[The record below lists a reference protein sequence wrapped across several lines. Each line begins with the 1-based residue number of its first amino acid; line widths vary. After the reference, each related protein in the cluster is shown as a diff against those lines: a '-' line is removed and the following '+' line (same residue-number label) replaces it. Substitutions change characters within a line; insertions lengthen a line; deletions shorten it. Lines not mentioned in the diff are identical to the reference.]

1 MEKNAIK
8 VGAEKQIFFS
18 NFFCRETF
26 EISQKLKALAKFS
39 FYTKVYFRFLAIFSN
54 LNFCANLKNTVL
66 DPMLKNGG
74 KTGRPE
80 FPGDRNFPGKKKNL
94 FFKISKNLKLQI
106 KKSLNEKYV
115 SRNWP
120 SSQIKIFTLS
130 CKIRKRGVIPKVG

>member
-1 MEKNAIK
+1 MQSKLVQK
-8 VGAEKQIFFS
+8 SRFFFS
-18 NFFCRETF
+18 IFCCKTF
-26 EISQKLKALAKFS
+26 EIYQKLKALAKFS

-80 FPGDRNFPGKKKNL
+80 FPGDRNFPGKKKS

-130 CKIRKRGVIPKVG
+130 YEIRKRGVIPVIPG

>member
-18 NFFCRETF
+18 IFFCRETF

-54 LNFCANLKNTVL
+54 LNFSSILKNTVL
-66 DPMLKNGG
+66 NPMLKNGG

-80 FPGDRNFPGKKKNL
+80 FPADRNFPPMKKKV
-94 FFKISKNLKLQI
+94 FFKISQNLKLQI
-106 KKSLNEKYV
+106 IKVLNCKVCIKKPAIFSNENFY
-115 SRNWP
+115 S
-120 SSQIKIFTLS
+120 IM
-130 CKIRKRGVIPKVG
+130 